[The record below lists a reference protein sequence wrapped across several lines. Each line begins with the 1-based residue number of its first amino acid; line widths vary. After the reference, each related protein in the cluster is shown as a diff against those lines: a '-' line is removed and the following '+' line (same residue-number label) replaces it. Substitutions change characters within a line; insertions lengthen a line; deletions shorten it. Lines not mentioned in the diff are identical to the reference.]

1 LGYIKNKF
9 VLAMSIPVSLYERL
23 ERKFGREEALE
34 IAKMIEDFFDEMD
47 RKAGEIALQKKLELK
62 DELTKELATKAD
74 LITARAELEGKIEK
88 VRAELEGEIKN
99 VRTELEGKIENVRTE
114 LEAKIEN
121 VRIKLESRIDR
132 LDLKLN
138 LLILL
143 VVIVLTVMNP
153 VVAELLKKWFGIH

>member
-23 ERKFGREEALE
+23 ERKFGRDEALE

-88 VRAELEGEIKN
+88 VR
-99 VRTELEGKIENVRTE
+99 TELEGKIE
-114 LEAKIEN
+114 K
-121 VRIKLESRIDR
+121 VRIELGARIDR

>member
-1 LGYIKNKF
+1 
-9 VLAMSIPVSLYERL
+9 MSIPVSLYERL
-23 ERKFGREEALE
+23 ERKFGRDEALE

-74 LITARAELEGKIEK
+74 LITARAELEG
-88 VRAELEGEIKN
+88 EIKN
-99 VRTELEGKIENVRTE
+99 VRTELEGKIE
-114 LEAKIEN
+114 K
-121 VRIKLESRIDR
+121 VRIELGARIDR

>member
-1 LGYIKNKF
+1 
-9 VLAMSIPVSLYERL
+9 MSIPVSLYERL
-23 ERKFGREEALE
+23 ERKFGRDEALE

-74 LITARAELEGKIEK
+74 LITVRAELEGKIEK

-99 VRTELEGKIENVRTE
+99 VRTELEGKIE
-114 LEAKIEN
+114 K
-121 VRIKLESRIDR
+121 VRIELGARIDR

>member
-1 LGYIKNKF
+1 
-9 VLAMSIPVSLYERL
+9 MSIPVSLYERL
-23 ERKFGREEALE
+23 EQKFGRDEALE

-99 VRTELEGKIENVRTE
+99 VRTELEGKIE
-114 LEAKIEN
+114 K
-121 VRIKLESRIDR
+121 VRIELGARIDR

>member
-23 ERKFGREEALE
+23 ERKFGRDEALE

-74 LITARAELEGKIEK
+74 LITARAELEG
-88 VRAELEGEIKN
+88 EIKN
-99 VRTELEGKIENVRTE
+99 VRTELEGKIE
-114 LEAKIEN
+114 K
-121 VRIKLESRIDR
+121 VRIELGARIDR

>member
-1 LGYIKNKF
+1 
-9 VLAMSIPVSLYERL
+9 MSIPVSLYEKL
-23 ERKFGREEALE
+23 EQKFGRDEALE

-62 DELTKELATKAD
+62 DELTRELATKAD

-99 VRTELEGKIENVRTE
+99 VRTELEGKIE
-114 LEAKIEN
+114 K
-121 VRIKLESRIDR
+121 VRIELGARIDR

-153 VVAELLKKWFGIH
+153 VVAELLKRWFGIH

>member
-1 LGYIKNKF
+1 
-9 VLAMSIPVSLYERL
+9 MSIPVSLYERL
-23 ERKFGREEALE
+23 ERKFGRDEALE

-74 LITARAELEGKIEK
+74 LITARAELEG
-88 VRAELEGEIKN
+88 EIKN
-99 VRTELEGKIENVRTE
+99 VRTELEGRIE
-114 LEAKIEN
+114 K
-121 VRIKLESRIDR
+121 VRIELGARIDR

-153 VVAELLKKWFGIH
+153 VVAELLKRWFGIH

>member
-1 LGYIKNKF
+1 
-9 VLAMSIPVSLYERL
+9 MSIPVSLYERL

-62 DELTKELATKAD
+62 DELTRELATKAD
-74 LITARAELEGKIEK
+74 LITARAELEG
-88 VRAELEGEIKN
+88 EIKN
-99 VRTELEGKIENVRTE
+99 IRTELEGKIE
-114 LEAKIEN
+114 K
-121 VRIKLESRIDR
+121 VRIELGARIDR

>member
-1 LGYIKNKF
+1 
-9 VLAMSIPVSLYERL
+9 MSIPVSLYEKL
-23 ERKFGREEALE
+23 EQKFGRDEALE

-47 RKAGEIALQKKLELK
+47 RKAGEIALQ
-62 DELTKELATKAD
+62 
-74 LITARAELEGKIEK
+74 
-88 VRAELEGEIKN
+88 
-99 VRTELEGKIENVRTE
+99 
-114 LEAKIEN
+114 
-121 VRIKLESRIDR
+121 RIDR

>member
-1 LGYIKNKF
+1 
-9 VLAMSIPVSLYERL
+9 MSIPVSLYEKL
-23 ERKFGREEALE
+23 ERKFGRDEALE

-74 LITARAELEGKIEK
+74 LITARAELEG
-88 VRAELEGEIKN
+88 EIKN
-99 VRTELEGKIENVRTE
+99 VRTELEGRIENVRTE

>member
-1 LGYIKNKF
+1 
-9 VLAMSIPVSLYERL
+9 MSIPVSLYERL
-23 ERKFGREEALE
+23 ERKFGRDEALE

-74 LITARAELEGKIEK
+74 LITARAELEG
-88 VRAELEGEIKN
+88 EIKN
-99 VRTELEGKIENVRTE
+99 VRTELEGRIENVRTE
-114 LEAKIEN
+114 LEARIEN

-153 VVAELLKKWFGIH
+153 VVAELLKRWFGIH

>member
-1 LGYIKNKF
+1 
-9 VLAMSIPVSLYERL
+9 MSIPVSLYERL

-74 LITARAELEGKIEK
+74 LITARAELEG
-88 VRAELEGEIKN
+88 EIKN
-99 VRTELEGKIENVRTE
+99 VRTELEGKIE
-114 LEAKIEN
+114 K
-121 VRIKLESRIDR
+121 VRIELGARIDR

>member
-9 VLAMSIPVSLYERL
+9 VLAMSIPVSLYEKL
-23 ERKFGREEALE
+23 EQKFGRDEALE

-74 LITARAELEGKIEK
+74 LITARAELEG
-88 VRAELEGEIKN
+88 EIKN
-99 VRTELEGKIENVRTE
+99 VRTELEGKIE
-114 LEAKIEN
+114 K
-121 VRIKLESRIDR
+121 VRIELGARIDR

>member
-9 VLAMSIPVSLYERL
+9 VLAMSIPVSLYEKL
-23 ERKFGREEALE
+23 ERKFGRDEALE

-74 LITARAELEGKIEK
+74 LITARAELEG
-88 VRAELEGEIKN
+88 EIKN
-99 VRTELEGKIENVRTE
+99 VRTELEGKIE
-114 LEAKIEN
+114 K
-121 VRIKLESRIDR
+121 VRIELGARIDR

>member
-1 LGYIKNKF
+1 
-9 VLAMSIPVSLYERL
+9 MSIPVSLYERL
-23 ERKFGREEALE
+23 ERKFGRDEALE

-62 DELTKELATKAD
+62 DELTRELATKAD

-99 VRTELEGKIENVRTE
+99 VRTELEGKIE
-114 LEAKIEN
+114 K
-121 VRIKLESRIDR
+121 VRIELGARIDR

>member
-1 LGYIKNKF
+1 
-9 VLAMSIPVSLYERL
+9 MSIPVSLYEKL

-74 LITARAELEGKIEK
+74 LITARAELEG
-88 VRAELEGEIKN
+88 EIKN
-99 VRTELEGKIENVRTE
+99 VRTELEGR
-114 LEAKIEN
+114 IEN
-121 VRIKLESRIDR
+121 VRIELGARIDR

>member
-9 VLAMSIPVSLYERL
+9 VLAMSIPVSLYEKL
-23 ERKFGREEALE
+23 EQKFGRDEALE

-99 VRTELEGKIENVRTE
+99 VRTELEGKIE
-114 LEAKIEN
+114 K
-121 VRIKLESRIDR
+121 VRIELGARIDR

>member
-1 LGYIKNKF
+1 
-9 VLAMSIPVSLYERL
+9 
-23 ERKFGREEALE
+23 
-34 IAKMIEDFFDEMD
+34 MD

-74 LITARAELEGKIEK
+74 LIAA
-88 VRAELEGEIKN
+88 RAELEGEIKN
-99 VRTELEGKIENVRTE
+99 VRTELEGKIE
-114 LEAKIEN
+114 K
-121 VRIKLESRIDR
+121 VRIELGARIDR

>member
-1 LGYIKNKF
+1 
-9 VLAMSIPVSLYERL
+9 MSIPVSLYEKL
-23 ERKFGREEALE
+23 EQKFGRDEALE

-47 RKAGEIALQKKLELK
+47 RKAGEIALQKKFELK
-62 DELTKELATKAD
+62 DELTRELATKAD
-74 LITARAELEGKIEK
+74 LITARAELEGKIER

-99 VRTELEGKIENVRTE
+99 VRTELEGKIE
-114 LEAKIEN
+114 K
-121 VRIKLESRIDR
+121 VRIELGARIDR

>member
-9 VLAMSIPVSLYERL
+9 VLAMSIPVSLYEKL

-74 LITARAELEGKIEK
+74 LITARAELEG
-88 VRAELEGEIKN
+88 EIKN
-99 VRTELEGKIENVRTE
+99 VRTELEGKIE
-114 LEAKIEN
+114 K
-121 VRIKLESRIDR
+121 VRIELGARIDR

>member
-1 LGYIKNKF
+1 
-9 VLAMSIPVSLYERL
+9 MSIPVSLYEKL
-23 ERKFGREEALE
+23 ERKFGRDEALE
-34 IAKMIEDFFDEMD
+34 IAKMIEDFFNEMD
-47 RKAGEIALQKKLELK
+47 KKAEEIALQKKLELK
-62 DELTKELATKAD
+62 DELTRELATKAD

-88 VRAELEGEIKN
+88 VR
-99 VRTELEGKIENVRTE
+99 TELEGKIE
-114 LEAKIEN
+114 K
-121 VRIKLESRIDR
+121 VRIELGARIDR

>member
-1 LGYIKNKF
+1 
-9 VLAMSIPVSLYERL
+9 MSIPVSLYERL
-23 ERKFGREEALE
+23 ERKFGRDEALE

-74 LITARAELEGKIEK
+74 LITARAELEG
-88 VRAELEGEIKN
+88 EIKN
-99 VRTELEGKIENVRTE
+99 VRTELEGRIENVRTE
-114 LEAKIEN
+114 LEARIEN

>member
-1 LGYIKNKF
+1 
-9 VLAMSIPVSLYERL
+9 MSIPVSLYEKL
-23 ERKFGREEALE
+23 EQKFGRDEALE

-99 VRTELEGKIENVRTE
+99 VRIELEGRIE
-114 LEAKIEN
+114 K
-121 VRIKLESRIDR
+121 VRIELGARIDR

>member
-23 ERKFGREEALE
+23 EQKFGRDEALE

-74 LITARAELEGKIEK
+74 LITARAELEG
-88 VRAELEGEIKN
+88 EIKN
-99 VRTELEGKIENVRTE
+99 VRTELEGRIENVRTE

>member
-1 LGYIKNKF
+1 
-9 VLAMSIPVSLYERL
+9 MSIPVSLYEKL

-74 LITARAELEGKIEK
+74 LITARAELEG
-88 VRAELEGEIKN
+88 EIKN
-99 VRTELEGKIENVRTE
+99 VRTELEGKIE
-114 LEAKIEN
+114 K
-121 VRIKLESRIDR
+121 VRIELGARIDR

>member
-1 LGYIKNKF
+1 
-9 VLAMSIPVSLYERL
+9 MSIPVSLYEKL
-23 ERKFGREEALE
+23 EQKFGRDEALE

-62 DELTKELATKAD
+62 DELTRELATKAD
-74 LITARAELEGKIEK
+74 LITVRAELEGKIEK

-99 VRTELEGKIENVRTE
+99 VRTELEGKIE
-114 LEAKIEN
+114 K
-121 VRIKLESRIDR
+121 VRIELGARIDR

-153 VVAELLKKWFGIH
+153 VVAELLEKWFGIH

>member
-1 LGYIKNKF
+1 
-9 VLAMSIPVSLYERL
+9 MSIPVSLYEKL
-23 ERKFGREEALE
+23 ERKFGRDEALE

-99 VRTELEGKIENVRTE
+99 VRTELEGKIE
-114 LEAKIEN
+114 K
-121 VRIKLESRIDR
+121 VRIELGARIDR

-153 VVAELLKKWFGIH
+153 VVAELLKRWFGIH

>member
-1 LGYIKNKF
+1 
-9 VLAMSIPVSLYERL
+9 MSIPVSLYEKL
-23 ERKFGREEALE
+23 EQKFGRDEALE

-62 DELTKELATKAD
+62 DELTRELATKAD
-74 LITARAELEGKIEK
+74 LITARAERG
-88 VRAELEGEIKN
+88 VEGEIKN
-99 VRTELEGKIENVRTE
+99 VRTELEGKIE
-114 LEAKIEN
+114 K
-121 VRIKLESRIDR
+121 VRIELGARIDR

>member
-1 LGYIKNKF
+1 
-9 VLAMSIPVSLYERL
+9 MSIPVSLYEKL
-23 ERKFGREEALE
+23 EQKFGRDEALE

-62 DELTKELATKAD
+62 DELTRELATKAD
-74 LITARAELEGKIEK
+74 LITARAELEG
-88 VRAELEGEIKN
+88 EIKN
-99 VRTELEGKIENVRTE
+99 VRTELEGRIENVRTE
-114 LEAKIEN
+114 LEARIEN

>member
-23 ERKFGREEALE
+23 ERKFGRDEALE

-99 VRTELEGKIENVRTE
+99 VRTELEGRIENVRTE

>member
-1 LGYIKNKF
+1 
-9 VLAMSIPVSLYERL
+9 MSIPVSLYERL

-62 DELTKELATKAD
+62 DELTRELATKAD
-74 LITARAELEGKIEK
+74 LITA
-88 VRAELEGEIKN
+88 RAELEGEIKN
-99 VRTELEGKIENVRTE
+99 VRTELEGKIE
-114 LEAKIEN
+114 K
-121 VRIKLESRIDR
+121 VRIELGARIDR

>member
-1 LGYIKNKF
+1 
-9 VLAMSIPVSLYERL
+9 MSIPVSLYERL
-23 ERKFGREEALE
+23 ERKFGRDEALE

-99 VRTELEGKIENVRTE
+99 VRTELEGKIE
-114 LEAKIEN
+114 K
-121 VRIKLESRIDR
+121 VRIELGARIDR

>member
-1 LGYIKNKF
+1 
-9 VLAMSIPVSLYERL
+9 MSIPVSLYERL
-23 ERKFGREEALE
+23 ERKFGRDEALE

-62 DELTKELATKAD
+62 DELMRELATKAD
-74 LITARAELEGKIEK
+74 LITA
-88 VRAELEGEIKN
+88 RAELEGEIKN
-99 VRTELEGKIENVRTE
+99 VRTELEGKIE
-114 LEAKIEN
+114 K
-121 VRIKLESRIDR
+121 VRIELGARIDR

>member
-1 LGYIKNKF
+1 
-9 VLAMSIPVSLYERL
+9 MSIPVSLYEKL
-23 ERKFGREEALE
+23 EQKFGREEALE

-62 DELTKELATKAD
+62 DELTRELATKAD
-74 LITARAELEGKIEK
+74 LITA
-88 VRAELEGEIKN
+88 RAELEGEIKN
-99 VRTELEGKIENVRTE
+99 VRTELEGKIE
-114 LEAKIEN
+114 K
-121 VRIKLESRIDR
+121 VRIELGARIDR

>member
-1 LGYIKNKF
+1 
-9 VLAMSIPVSLYERL
+9 MSIPVSLYEKL
-23 ERKFGREEALE
+23 EQKFGRDEALE

-99 VRTELEGKIENVRTE
+99 VRTELEGKIE
-114 LEAKIEN
+114 K
-121 VRIKLESRIDR
+121 VRIELGARIDR

>member
-23 ERKFGREEALE
+23 ERKFGRDEALE

-99 VRTELEGKIENVRTE
+99 VRTELEGRIENVRTE

-153 VVAELLKKWFGIH
+153 VVAELLKRWFGIH

>member
-1 LGYIKNKF
+1 
-9 VLAMSIPVSLYERL
+9 MSIPVSLYEKL
-23 ERKFGREEALE
+23 ERKFGRDEALE

-62 DELTKELATKAD
+62 DELTRELATKAD

-99 VRTELEGKIENVRTE
+99 VRTELEGKIE
-114 LEAKIEN
+114 K
-121 VRIKLESRIDR
+121 VRIELGARIDR

-153 VVAELLKKWFGIH
+153 VVAELLKRWFGIH

>member
-1 LGYIKNKF
+1 
-9 VLAMSIPVSLYERL
+9 MSIPVSLYERL
-23 ERKFGREEALE
+23 ERKFGRDEALE

-74 LITARAELEGKIEK
+74 LITARAELEG
-88 VRAELEGEIKN
+88 EIKN
-99 VRTELEGKIENVRTE
+99 VRTELEGKIE
-114 LEAKIEN
+114 K
-121 VRIKLESRIDR
+121 VRIELGARIDR

-153 VVAELLKKWFGIH
+153 VVAELLKRWFGIH